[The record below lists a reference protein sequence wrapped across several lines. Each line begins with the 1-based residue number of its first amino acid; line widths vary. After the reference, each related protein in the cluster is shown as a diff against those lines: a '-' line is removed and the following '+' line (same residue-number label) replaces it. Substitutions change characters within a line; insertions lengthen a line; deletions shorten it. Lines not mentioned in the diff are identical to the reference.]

1 MDEYSPSQRIGA
13 EFFGTAAL
21 IAAIIGSNIMGAR
34 LSVGNDALAHLG
46 STLPTGA
53 ILVVLITMFWSISGS
68 HFNPVVTGVF
78 WMRGDINSRL
88 SVAYILAQLTGAFV
102 GLLAAHLM
110 FDLPL
115 LQLSAKVRT
124 GSGQWFAEWVA
135 TFGLIVTILATLK
148 TNAAAVPISVG
159 LYITAAS
166 WFTAS
171 TSFANPAVTIARA
184 FSDTFAGIRLDDVAP
199 FIAAQFLGAFCA
211 LLACNWLLED
221 RSGKSVSA
229 NVPVQAEPKMQRL
242 CELAAA
248 LNRATPVWH

>member
-1 MDEYSPSQRIGA
+1 V
-13 EFFGTAAL
+13 L
-21 IAAIIGSNIMGAR
+21 LAAIIGSNIMGAR
-34 LSVGNDALAHLG
+34 LSAGNDALAHLG

-88 SVAYILAQLTGAFV
+88 SVAYISAQLMGAFV

-148 TNAAAVPISVG
+148 ANVATVPMSVG

-184 FSDTFAGIRLDDVAP
+184 FSDTFAGIRLDDVTP
-199 FIAAQFLGAFCA
+199 FIAAQILGALCA

-229 NVPVQAEPKMQRL
+229 NVSVQAEPKMQRL

-248 LNRATPVWH
+248 LSRATPVWH